1 MAQFLFLSL
10 ENPASSASSIA
21 FNSQEYQKS
30 TDEEVSFEYSYD
42 RISSTNL
49 KVRTAL
55 HVSVIDSGSES
66 VDAKLEQTTLYSRTT
81 RKQPRK
87 MQSQGGRLEEL
98 VANER
103 TSKSC
108 EL

>member
-66 VDAKLEQTTLYSRTT
+66 VDAKLEQTSMTFNTNLKPLYTVE
-81 RKQPRK
+81 P
-87 MQSQGGRLEEL
+87 L
-98 VANER
+98 VSNHVKCKA
-103 TSKSC
+103 KVVA
-108 EL
+108 